1 MITSNEEDVSL
12 ESIAK
17 FQLIQAEKLLARI
30 TDFLETPKGKNISG
44 LAKLQKRIQSEKEF
58 VVDLLSGQIRLQQ
71 SHVECS
77 NLGYLAAVFDIA
89 EVEIDVIAVQKI
101 YHNTTEKKK
110 ERYEVDVVCRKGG
123 MWIKVKAM
131 KPETI
136 QSLFFGN
143 GSYGT
148 KGLDAVAEQMVH
160 CANQHPYNFKPPV
173 CVFWFVNGVTS
184 DVVEELEAIGII
196 SHGTVLDESLFALNN
211 KIKGKKKELKQ
222 LVEEKEKYFTSIPDD
237 NNNFNFASGCPIA
250 NLDITTLICYVS
262 HIANELDVNGSE
274 TTQYIDPLLQQ
285 QAEEERKCPVLPII
299 NKMMEGKKL
308 VCTKIAWERF
318 WGILDTIGG
327 EQERERA
334 NQLMQRIEII
344 EVDPS
349 ERAQA
354 LTQGSKIKQQHIDI
368 FGTGDSIKAV
378 TLTANAAFLRVASD
392 QGVSFNVFLHPARAL
407 TEQKQKQI
415 HI

>member
-1 MITSNEEDVSL
+1 MITNDTSTEEVSL
-12 ESIAK
+12 ETIAK
-17 FQLIQAEKLLARI
+17 FQLIQAEKLLTRI
-30 TDFLETPKGKNISG
+30 STFLETPKGQNISG
-44 LAKLQKRIQSEKEF
+44 LAKLQKRVQSEKEF
-58 VVDLLSGQIRLQQ
+58 VEELLSGQIKLQQ

-89 EVEIDVIAVQKI
+89 EVEIDVIAIQKV
-101 YHNTTEKKK
+101 YHNLTEKKK
-110 ERYEVDVVCRKGG
+110 ERYEVDIVCRNGG

-136 QSLFFGN
+136 QALFFGN

-160 CANQHPYNFKPPV
+160 CAQQHPYNFKAPV
-173 CVFWFVNGVTS
+173 CIFWFVNGVTS

-196 SHGTVLDESLFALNN
+196 SHGTVIDESLFAANN

-222 LVEEKEKYFTSIPDD
+222 LVEEKEKFFASIPDD
-237 NNNFNFASGCPIA
+237 NNFNFASDCDIA

-262 HIANELDVNGSE
+262 HIANELDINGNS
-274 TTQYIDPLLQQ
+274 TTEYSDPLLQQ
-285 QAEEERKCPVLPII
+285 QAFEERKCPVLPII

-308 VCTKIAWERF
+308 VCTNIAWEKF
-318 WGILDTIGG
+318 WGILETIGG
-327 EQERERA
+327 EQERQRA
-334 NQLMQRIEII
+334 KDLLERIEII
-344 EVDPS
+344 DINPS
-349 ERAQA
+349 SRA
-354 LTQGSKIKQQHIDI
+354 LSLSKGTKIKQQHIDI

-392 QGVSFNVFLHPARAL
+392 QGVDFNVFLHPARAL
-407 TEQKQKQI
+407 TEQKIKQI
-415 HI
+415 

>member
-1 MITSNEEDVSL
+1 MITSNIETEEFSL
-12 ESIAK
+12 QSIAS
-17 FQLIQAEKLLARI
+17 FQLTQAEKLIARI
-30 TDFLETPKGKNISG
+30 TAFLETPKGKNISG
-44 LAKLQKRIQSEKEF
+44 LAKLLKRVQSEKEF
-58 VVDLLSGQIRLQQ
+58 VAELLSGQIKLQQ

-89 EVEIDVIAVQKI
+89 EVEIDVIAIQKI
-101 YHNTTEKKK
+101 YHNSTEKKK
-110 ERYEVDVVCRKGG
+110 ERYEVDIVCRNGG

-160 CANQHPYNFKPPV
+160 CAQQHPFNFKPPV
-173 CVFWFVNGVTS
+173 CIFWFVNGVTS

-196 SHGTVLDESLFALNN
+196 SHGTVIDQAKFALNN
-211 KIKGKKKELKQ
+211 KLKGKKKELKQ
-222 LVEEKEKYFTSIPDD
+222 LVEEKEKFFTSIPHDD
-237 NNNFNFASGCPIA
+237 NFDFASDCDIC

-262 HIANELDVNGSE
+262 HIANELDLNGNS
-274 TTQYIDPLLQQ
+274 TTVYNDVLLQQ

-308 VCTKIAWERF
+308 VCTNIAWEKF

-327 EQERERA
+327 EQEKQRA
-334 NQLMQRIEII
+334 NELFERIEII
-344 EVDPS
+344 DINPS
-349 ERAQA
+349 DRALSLA
-354 LTQGSKIKQQHIDI
+354 VGSKIKQQHIDI
-368 FGTGDSIKAV
+368 FGTGDSLKAI
-378 TLTANAAFLRVASD
+378 TLTANAAFLRVSSD
-392 QGVSFNVFLHPARAL
+392 QGVNFNVYLHPARAL
-407 TEQKQKQI
+407 TEQKIKQI
-415 HI
+415 